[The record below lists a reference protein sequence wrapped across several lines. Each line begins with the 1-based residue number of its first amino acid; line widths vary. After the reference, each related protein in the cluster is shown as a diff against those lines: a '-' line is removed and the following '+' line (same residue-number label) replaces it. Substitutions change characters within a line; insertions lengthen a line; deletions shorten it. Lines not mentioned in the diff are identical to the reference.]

1 VGVKCATVA
10 LKKKS
15 RKNLVATSDH
25 IACNMMK
32 EIRNIQKITPANIK
46 HRDLL
51 SNITTWKKSW
61 RNMMKEIRNIR
72 SIQKITPATIEIYLC
87 NITT

>member
-1 VGVKCATVA
+1 VGVRCATVA

-15 RKNLVATSDH
+15 RKNPVATSDH

-32 EIRNIQKITPANIK
+32 EIRNIQKQHPQNSKITPANIK

-51 SNITTWKKSW
+51 VQHY
-61 RNMMKEIRNIR
+61 NMEKNHG
-72 SIQKITPATIEIYLC
+72 AT
-87 NITT
+87 